1 MLCFVAEA
9 FAWRCVQAVA
19 DLGEIAVA
27 ERQWID
33 LSRKPF
39 PGPSIGVLDSALL
52 PRGLRIAKP
61 CLRSDAGLQVRPVG
75 ELRAT
80 IEGDRA
86 TGEVGQGL

>member
-1 MLCFVAEA
+1 MRPAGFERLTGRPDLREEFLAEDFCRRFVAEA

-61 CLRSDAGLQVRPVG
+61 CLRSDAGLQ
-75 ELRAT
+75 
-80 IEGDRA
+80 
-86 TGEVGQGL
+86 